1 MKTLAHPLLS
11 PTPGVSFEVTT
22 LNYGAI
28 GKGRKIYIQAAL
40 HADETPAI
48 LTAHVLRGKLDALEA
63 AGKLKSEIVLAPM
76 VNPVGVGQFVLGQ
89 FIGRFELGSGNNY
102 NRGYPFL
109 FDKIAAAVEGKLGAD
124 GAANVKLIRAAWR
137 EALEATAPL
146 TVYDSLQRTVMLLA
160 HDADITL
167 DLHCSREASMHIYTG
182 EGDCWAT
189 FEALARYLQS
199 PANLIEGDAGG
210 QPFDEAQNV
219 TWHALQQKFGKSHPI
234 PHGNVAV
241 TVEHRGQKDVTA
253 EYAEADAQAI
263 VNFLTHTGDIDGTA
277 PPMPE
282 LVAPATPLGGSE
294 QFKAPISGVLVY
306 RAKIG
311 DKIEPGQALFDIV
324 EPVSGKTVTLKSSN
338 AGIFYMGRDTRWVR
352 VGEPIGRVSGSK
364 LIRSGKLLSA

>member
-1 MKTLAHPLLS
+1 MKTVVHPLIS

-22 LNYGAI
+22 LHYGPI

-63 AGKLKSEIVLAPM
+63 AGRIKSEIVLAPM
-76 VNPVGVGQFVLGQ
+76 VNPIGVGQFVLGQ

-109 FDKIAAAVEGKLGAD
+109 FEKIAAAVDGKLGAE
-124 GAANVKLIRAAWR
+124 GAANVKIIRAAWR

-146 TVYDSLQRTVMLLA
+146 TTFDSLQRTVMLLA
-160 HDADITL
+160 HDADMTL
-167 DLHCSREASMHIYTG
+167 DLHCSREASMHLYTG
-182 EGDCWAT
+182 EGDCWAA
-189 FEALARYLQS
+189 FEPLARYLKS

-219 TWHALQQKFGKSHPI
+219 TWHQLQERFGKRHPV
-234 PHGNVAV
+234 PHGNLAV

-253 EYAEADAQAI
+253 DHAEADAQAI
-263 VNFLTHTGDIDGTA
+263 VDFLMHAGDLDGKA
-277 PPMPE
+277 PPMPD
-282 LVAPATPLGGSE
+282 LIAPATPLGGSE

-306 RAKIG
+306 RAAMG
-311 DKIEPGQALFDIV
+311 DRIEPGQPLFDII
-324 EPVSGKTVTLKSSN
+324 EPVSGKTVTMKSSTS
-338 AGIFYMGRDTRWVR
+338 GHFYMGRDTRWVR
-352 VGEPIGRVSGSK
+352 VGEPIGRVSGSTV
-364 LIRSGKLLSA
+364 IRTGKLLSA